1 MALFCDSNFQH
12 FGGLYIPEVVF
23 QRIKLPV
30 FNLWISRMLP
40 YVDWVLAS
48 IAFLMRPKSLIQTI
62 ISDCNH
68 KDNMPPFPPLTAKG
82 ITEFLIPYQGRKE
95 LDIGNKVRSS
105 LKPNT
110 ETRPLQSTKTK
121 KGPPFHVQ
129 LSQDS
134 SILSPM
140 LFKVSLIFHIPIYRH
155 HHLPTQTMS
164 YALFHKYSLY
174 LEPSW

>member
-1 MALFCDSNFQH
+1 MALFCDSNFQQ

-48 IAFLMRPKSLIQTI
+48 LAFLMRPRSLIQTI

-82 ITEFLIPYQGRKE
+82 ITEFLIPY
-95 LDIGNKVRSS
+95 
-105 LKPNT
+105 
-110 ETRPLQSTKTK
+110 
-121 KGPPFHVQ
+121 
-129 LSQDS
+129 
-134 SILSPM
+134 
-140 LFKVSLIFHIPIYRH
+140 
-155 HHLPTQTMS
+155 
-164 YALFHKYSLY
+164 
-174 LEPSW
+174 